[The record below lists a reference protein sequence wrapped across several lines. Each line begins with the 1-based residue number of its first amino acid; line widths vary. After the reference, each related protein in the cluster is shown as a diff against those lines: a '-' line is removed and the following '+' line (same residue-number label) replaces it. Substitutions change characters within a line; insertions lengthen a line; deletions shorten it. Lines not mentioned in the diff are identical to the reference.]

1 MKKIFISLL
10 ILVSSSLANAQDLSK
25 VSTENTW
32 MKVGVNAAVPLGNWK
47 TNNVDA
53 TDFGIGLD
61 VSVQFL
67 ETKAN
72 GIGLKA
78 GYLNYFGKDNQEDIG
93 VLPLAIMYRYYPES
107 KGWFAGFE
115 IGYSFISNLPGT
127 EGAAFARPYAG
138 LHFDYWN
145 VFAYYDYIST
155 EEGMPNLQ
163 AIGVGLARNVYF
175 KKKS

>member
-1 MKKIFISLL
+1 MKKTLISLL
-10 ILVSSSLANAQDLSK
+10 ALLSAGIAHSQDLSQ
-25 VSTENTW
+25 VSKENTW
-32 MKVGVNAAVPLGNWK
+32 MKIGVNAAVPLGNWK
-47 TNNVDA
+47 ANSVDA
-53 TDFGIGLD
+53 TDLGVGLD

-78 GYLNYFGKDNQEDIG
+78 GYLNYFGKDNQDDIA
-93 VLPLAIMYRYYPES
+93 VIPLAIMYRYYPES

-127 EGAAFARPYAG
+127 DGAAFARPYAG

-155 EEGMPNLQ
+155 EEDLPNLQ
-163 AIGVGLARNVYF
+163 AIGLGLARNIYF
-175 KKKS
+175 KKKP